1 MFSDFGKLQN
11 RFPYSKCILF
21 MKSKNL
27 ISISIELYGDCL
39 NNIDN
44 KERKFEI
51 AFISNSLF
59 NTL

>member
-1 MFSDFGKLQN
+1 MISAEILKSYNIGFNIQN
-11 RFPYSKCILF
+11 ALF
-21 MKSKNL
+21 YKAEM

-39 NNIDN
+39 NNIDY